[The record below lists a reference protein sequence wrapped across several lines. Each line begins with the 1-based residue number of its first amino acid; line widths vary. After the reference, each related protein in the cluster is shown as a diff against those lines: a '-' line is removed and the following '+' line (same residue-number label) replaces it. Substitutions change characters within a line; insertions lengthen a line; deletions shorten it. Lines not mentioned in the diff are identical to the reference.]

1 MARMQGKATSDD
13 VQYFAGVD
21 MSKAHLDLR
30 VSGTR
35 RGERFRND
43 ETGIAALIERLG
55 LPHLVVFEPTGRYH
69 TALWRALDHAGHGA
83 APCNPYRARHLAEG
97 MGRLAKT
104 DVIDALTLCDIALRL
119 RPVCTSPPD
128 DTALE
133 IRVIY
138 AARRALIKRLAMS
151 RTQATANSNALVLSL
166 LSAEH
171 SFLAAQI
178 KSLTATLTSLFKAT
192 SETRRALTR
201 RAREILLSIPGIGE
215 AAASAILPELPET
228 GSASRGESAA
238 LTGTAPMTQKSG
250 GWRGRARTRG
260 GRRSL
265 RTALHMPA
273 IVAMTHNPDL
283 KAFADRVRA
292 RGKNIFAVITAT
304 LRKLI
309 ILANTLIAQN

>member
-21 MSKAHLDLR
+21 VSKAHLDLR
-30 VSGTR
+30 VSGTS

-43 ETGIAALIERLG
+43 ETGIAALIGRLG

-104 DVIDALTLCDIALRL
+104 DVIDALTLCDIALRP
-119 RPVCTSPPD
+119 RRVCTSPPD

-133 IRVIY
+133 IRAIY

-151 RTQATANSNALVLSL
+151 RTQATANSNALVLNL

-215 AAASAILPELPET
+215 AAASAILTELPET
-228 GSASRGESAA
+228 GSASRGEIAA

-250 GWRGRARTRG
+250 GWRGRARTRS

-265 RTALHMPA
+265 STALHMPA
-273 IVAMTHNPDL
+273 IVAITHTQTSKPSQ
-283 KAFADRVRA
+283 
-292 RGKNIFAVITAT
+292 TA
-304 LRKLI
+304 
-309 ILANTLIAQN
+309 

>member
-21 MSKAHLDLR
+21 VSKAHLDLR

-43 ETGIAALIERLG
+43 ETGIAALIGRLG

-133 IRVIY
+133 IRAIY

-151 RTQATANSNALVLSL
+151 RTQATANSNALVLNL

-192 SETRRALTR
+192 SETRRA
-201 RAREILLSIPGIGE
+201 REVLLSIPGIGE
-215 AAASAILPELPET
+215 AAASAILTELPET
-228 GSASRGESAA
+228 GSASRGEIAA

-273 IVAMTHNPDL
+273 IVAMTHNRDL
-283 KAFADRVRA
+283 KPSP
-292 RGKNIFAVITAT
+292 TA
-304 LRKLI
+304 
-309 ILANTLIAQN
+309 